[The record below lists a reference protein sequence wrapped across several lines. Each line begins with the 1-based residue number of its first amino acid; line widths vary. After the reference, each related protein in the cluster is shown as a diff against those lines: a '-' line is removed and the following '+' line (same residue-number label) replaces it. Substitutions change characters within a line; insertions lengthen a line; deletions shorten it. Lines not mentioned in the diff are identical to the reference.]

1 MATVFETRP
10 QTAFAPVRE
19 EEALRHNAL
28 IKERYK
34 QLLQNAEEDQLSESI
49 SRAEKAPV
57 ASYPTRASVLAPER
71 PAEKPEQYFAPAQ
84 APAENVTVHER
95 VNSPLFTP
103 ETLDRTIR
111 ESGFAPAV
119 AEPETDVFAAREEA
133 FRPADM
139 PAAYELPEVRPMPVA
154 AVNAEA
160 AVDSYGL
167 RAFAMKMIAAFAAAV
182 IMLLT
187 IIGINSY
194 VISQKAKQLK
204 NLEQKR
210 QQLEEKNAELEAR
223 IEEATSYE
231 KVLEFVKEN
240 GMILDEN

>member
-57 ASYPTRASVLAPER
+57 ASYPARASVLAPER

-111 ESGFAPAV
+111 ESAFAPAV

-133 FRPADM
+133 VR

-160 AVDSYGL
+160 AVESYGL
-167 RAFAMKMIAAFAAAV
+167 SAFAMKMIAAFAAAV